1 MRAWLGL
8 ERNQVLYS
16 RATGNYYFVPMAQRL
31 GDGTTLRVHGKK
43 VNVTSSVTP
52 LVAYAVAG
60 HLRELARSNAFD
72 DRGRRKLLDAARQV
86 VKKAGLDETDHE
98 G

>member
-1 MRAWLGL
+1 M
-8 ERNQVLYS
+8 
-16 RATGNYYFVPMAQRL
+16 
-31 GDGTTLRVHGKK
+31 
-43 VNVTSSVTP
+43 P

-60 HLRELARSNAFD
+60 HSRELARSNTFD